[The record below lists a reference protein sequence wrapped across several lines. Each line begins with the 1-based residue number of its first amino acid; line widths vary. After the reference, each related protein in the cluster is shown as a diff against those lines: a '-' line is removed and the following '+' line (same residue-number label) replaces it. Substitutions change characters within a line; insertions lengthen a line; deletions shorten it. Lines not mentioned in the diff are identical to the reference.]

1 VVVVGVL
8 RFTVHLPESASLKD
22 KRQVVGGLLAR
33 IRVRFRVAAAEVD
46 ELDRWQVA
54 ALAVAC
60 VSNDGRHADQ
70 VLAGVLA
77 YVEENAREL
86 LVSSVS
92 TQLLRL

>member
-1 VVVVGVL
+1 MVIGVL

-33 IRVRFRVAAAEVD
+33 IRGRFQVAAAEVD

-54 ALAVAC
+54 TLAVAC
-60 VSNDGRHADQ
+60 ISNDGRHADQ
-70 VLAGVLA
+70 VLAGVLG
-77 YVEENAREL
+77 YVEAISREL

-92 TQLLRL
+92 TELLRL